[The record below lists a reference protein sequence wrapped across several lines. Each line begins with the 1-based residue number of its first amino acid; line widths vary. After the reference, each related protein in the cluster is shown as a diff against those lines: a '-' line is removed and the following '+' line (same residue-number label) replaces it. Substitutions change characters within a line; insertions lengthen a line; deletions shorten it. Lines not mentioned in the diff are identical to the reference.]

1 MKSAASQYQ
10 LLLHKNTNCG
20 KDNLNFD
27 CWKTCQGFL
36 EEKKMFL
43 SFLYIFFYIFSTKT
57 NTSRF
62 LHFTPH
68 ILLATSPLSL
78 LVIFPWQENNYSS
91 RLQKWNKLSI
101 LILLLPCSLVNLMMT
116 DKLYMLL
123 VASSLDGSTSAI
135 MASWNRKG
143 LLWRISAKSFLSF
156 LRISL
161 SVALLGNSIK
171 PILVKGF
178 PVSPSFTVLRM
189 LTGSLTVYDSSVKKE
204 KIWILA
210 KRGNKA
216 GHFRMYQA
224 GVQKKN
230 SKNFA
235 TAPCSPAKW
244 TTAEIP
250 HWWRV
255 TTQIR
260 VV

>member
-1 MKSAASQYQ
+1 
-10 LLLHKNTNCG
+10 
-20 KDNLNFD
+20 
-27 CWKTCQGFL
+27 
-36 EEKKMFL
+36 MFL

-68 ILLATSPLSL
+68 ILHATSPLSL

-135 MASWNRKG
+135 MASWNRKS

-161 SVALLGNSIK
+161 SVALLGNSMK

-178 PVSPSFTVLRM
+178 PLSPSFTVLRM
-189 LTGSLTVYDSSVKKE
+189 FTGSLTVYDSSVRKE

-210 KRGNKA
+210 KPNGEIKQDTSECTRQT
-216 GHFRMYQA
+216 Y
-224 GVQKKN
+224 KK
-230 SKNFA
+230 KKK
-235 TAPCSPAKW
+235 PAKISRQHHVPPRNERLQKFHTDDVSLPRSGW
-244 TTAEIP
+244 C
-250 HWWRV
+250 RV
-255 TTQIR
+255 RYKTPA
-260 VV
+260 

>member
-1 MKSAASQYQ
+1 
-10 LLLHKNTNCG
+10 
-20 KDNLNFD
+20 
-27 CWKTCQGFL
+27 
-36 EEKKMFL
+36 MFL

-68 ILLATSPLSL
+68 ILHATSPLSL

-91 RLQKWNKLSI
+91 RLQKCNKLSI

-123 VASSLDGSTSAI
+123 VASSLDGSTAAI
-135 MASWNRKG
+135 MASWNRKS

-161 SVALLGNSIK
+161 SVALLGNSMK

-178 PVSPSFTVLRM
+178 PLSPSFTVLRM

-204 KIWILA
+204 RIWILA

-224 GVQKKN
+224 DVPKKKKTAKISRQHHVPPRNERLQKFHTDDVSLPRSGWCRVRYKR
-230 SKNFA
+230 
-235 TAPCSPAKW
+235 PA
-244 TTAEIP
+244 
-250 HWWRV
+250 
-255 TTQIR
+255 
-260 VV
+260 

>member
-1 MKSAASQYQ
+1 
-10 LLLHKNTNCG
+10 
-20 KDNLNFD
+20 
-27 CWKTCQGFL
+27 
-36 EEKKMFL
+36 MFL

-135 MASWNRKG
+135 MPSWNRKG

-161 SVALLGNSIK
+161 NVALLGNSMK

-178 PVSPSFTVLRM
+178 PLSPSFTVLRM

-224 GVQKKN
+224 GVQKKKQQKFRDSTMFPREMNDCRN
-230 SKNFA
+230 STLMTCHYPDQGSVGLDTKRRHNFGRNA
-235 TAPCSPAKW
+235 IVRASSKMPA
-244 TTAEIP
+244 
-250 HWWRV
+250 
-255 TTQIR
+255 
-260 VV
+260 